1 MEDQMR
7 IRKSV
12 LAIAAGAMLAA
23 AGGAYATPLDRPDSF
38 EGRNFRS
45 GEAMERRGEAL
56 IRQGEQLERRGDW
69 RRGEALERQGRW
81 LKERGERMERSG
93 RSFQRW
99 ER

>member
-23 AGGAYATPLDRPDSF
+23 AGGAYATPLDRDDF

-45 GEAMERRGEAL
+45 GAAMERRGEAL

-69 RRGEALERQGRW
+69 RRGEALERQGRQ

-93 RSFQRW
+93 RSVERW
-99 ER
+99 EH